1 MPSSPAKTTTSLTL
15 IPALA
20 TMSSRYRINQI
31 NSLVLED
38 PPPFDPFQCPIIAV
52 PHRIS
57 DCFLGK
63 IYAYCSIIIGRKALA
78 AELAPISFTAKS
90 MRLRTTGL
98 AIGQGHAFVYQ
109 GKYTSLSG
117 HVLRGSWTLDLEVG
131 PPLETL
137 VEDAE
142 FQDWIQ
148 RSFNGDFAAFTP
160 LVIGSN
166 HALLFSVTSPNP
178 GEIGSTTPP
187 AAGPYFGVP
196 DDFFL
201 PAAPVLELPDPEMA
215 LPAAPQSPRRSIST
229 SPSENFFTWSLRP
242 ASPRE
247 ERMSLQSPGPISS
260 SPPPEER
267 MPLQSPRPIS
277 TSPPREERMP
287 LQSPRQPL
295 PMSHREELPSPTL
308 GQSPGRP
315 ISITSSR
322 EESLS
327 PSESSAA
334 APHMTRSVSNVLPTP
349 AETFSTS
356 LPTTGRFAGGFEHFS
371 LPQRG
376 RSPEVKHDDDDYYS
390 VTPSPE
396 RRRGINRFPA
406 PEGWSGHGRTVSMP
420 TFGAREYEPAAS
432 FTPPTRST
440 PFNEA
445 SALIDERYG
454 PAEVKVE
461 DEHGPAASNT
471 LVPPTN
477 NERPGSNTSMTGMSV
492 GAASSINAMQ
502 YFLNHPYTATSPSPS
517 LFAPYVSRSPNCS
530 EGFQMDLGSN
540 GTREDSVSNPAGG
553 EPQAIRDTDS
563 ANAEYDADFRSALE
577 RTVDTIHEAGEH
589 ALQTRHYNVGRD
601 RLTEMRNAVLSAVG
615 TLFETLEARRTPLE

>member
-1 MPSSPAKTTTSLTL
+1 
-15 IPALA
+15 
-20 TMSSRYRINQI
+20 MSARYRVNQI

-38 PPPFDPFQCPIIAV
+38 PPPFDAFRNPTLLI

-215 LPAAPQSPRRSIST
+215 PAAQSPRRSIST
-229 SPSENFFTWSLRP
+229 SPSENSFTGSLRP
-242 ASPRE
+242 TSPRGE
-247 ERMSLQSPGPISS
+247 SPSENSFTDSPG
-260 SPPPEER
+260 
-267 MPLQSPRPIS
+267 RPIS
-277 TSPPREERMP
+277 TSSPRGRMPPQSPRSPRERM

-295 PMSHREELPSPTL
+295 PTSPREERPSP
-308 GQSPGRP
+308 P
-315 ISITSSR
+315 TSSR
-322 EESLS
+322 EER
-327 PSESSAA
+327 PSSSRHSAA
-334 APHMTRSVSNVLPTP
+334 APYMTRSASDNITP
-349 AETFSTS
+349 AGTFSTS
-356 LPTTGRFAGGFEHFS
+356 LPTAGPFAGAFEHSS
-371 LPQRG
+371 LPRRG
-376 RSPEVKHDDDDYYS
+376 RSPEVKDEYDDYYNG
-390 VTPSPE
+390 SPE
-396 RRRGINRFPA
+396 PHRGINTLSRFPA

-420 TFGAREYEPAAS
+420 TFGAGEYEPAAS

-440 PFNEA
+440 AFDEV
-445 SALIDERYG
+445 SALINERYG
-454 PAEVKVE
+454 PAAGSGY
-461 DEHGPAASNT
+461 GPAASNT

-477 NERPGSNTSMTGMSV
+477 SERPSSNASMTGMSV

-502 YFLNHPYTATSPSPS
+502 YFLNQPYTATSPSPS
-517 LFAPYVSRSPNCS
+517 LFALYVSRSPNRS
-530 EGFQMDLGSN
+530 EGFRMDLGSN
-540 GTREDSVSNPAGG
+540 VTREESVSHPAGS
-553 EPQAIRDTDS
+553 ESQAIRDTDS
-563 ANAEYDADFRSALE
+563 ANAEYDAEFRSALE
-577 RTVDTIHEAGEH
+577 RTVDSIHEAGEH
-589 ALQTRHYNVGRD
+589 AL
-601 RLTEMRNAVLSAVG
+601 
-615 TLFETLEARRTPLE
+615 